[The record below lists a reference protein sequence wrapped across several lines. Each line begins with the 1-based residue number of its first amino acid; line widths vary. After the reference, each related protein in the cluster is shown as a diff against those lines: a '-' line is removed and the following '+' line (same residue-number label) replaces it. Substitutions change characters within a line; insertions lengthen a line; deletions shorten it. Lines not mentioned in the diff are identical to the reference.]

1 MYRKKGLRQETLF
14 VSGRLS
20 DFIPEDHILKRVNKV
35 LDLSWLDDV
44 VKDCYHETQGR
55 PCIEAEK
62 ALRLMLCGF
71 LHGIV
76 HDRKLMREA
85 QVNIAYRWFCGY
97 ELDHS
102 LPDHSSLTRIRT
114 RWGAKRFRQIFEKVV
129 MQCVKSGLVGGD
141 LLHCDASLI
150 RADVSWESL
159 VSTYVE
165 SVEKEN
171 PDGEVVESESVSTAE
186 NAPDDKIL
194 ECGEK
199 DKKASA
205 KLKGKVKKR
214 SRTDSDASMATSRCD
229 QRLEPTYKQ
238 HTAVDDLCGVI
249 VDVEVTTGEVN
260 EGIELLSQIE
270 RVKNTVGKKP
280 QTVTCDKTYGSGSN
294 YSSLEMENIT
304 AVIPPQKAPLKGSMP
319 LCRFCYDEKND
330 IVRCPEGNK
339 LTKRTPTDHGY
350 YYRAD
355 IKDCQRCPRKDK
367 CLSKSCKSRS
377 VHIINGYP
385 ALLRARRKK
394 RRGWDEQMLEAY
406 KHHKY
411 RVEGAHGEAKTQ
423 HGLRRAVRRKLWN
436 VQIQDYLTAVVMNLK
451 KLASNPIP
459 LAGCIICCI
468 LLIWSHIGAIL
479 AYYKSKFYIWN
490 PRLAS
495 ESGY

>member
-1 MYRKKGLRQETLF
+1 MYRKKAIRQETMF
-14 VSGRLS
+14 IAGRLS
-20 DFIPEDHILKRVNKV
+20 DFIPDDHILKRVNKV
-35 LDLSWLDDV
+35 LDLSWLDSV
-44 VKDCYHETQGR
+44 VEECYHETQGR
-55 PCIEAEK
+55 PCIETEN

-102 LPDHSSLTRIRT
+102 LPNHSSLTRIRT

-129 MQCVKSGLVGGD
+129 RQCVSAGLVGGD

-165 SVEKEN
+165 TVEKEN
-171 PDGEVVESESVSTAE
+171 PDEDATELKDNEMPNTG
-186 NAPDDKIL
+186 
-194 ECGEK
+194 GK
-199 DKKASA
+199 DKKVLA
-205 KLKGKVKKR
+205 KPKGKMKKR
-214 SRTDSDASMATSRCD
+214 SRTDPEASMATSSND

-238 HTAVDDLCGVI
+238 HTAVDDLCGII

-260 EGIELLSQIE
+260 EGVELLTQIE
-270 RVKNTVGKKP
+270 RIEKTVGKKP
-280 QTVTCDKTYGSGSN
+280 GAVTCDKTYGSGAN
-294 YSSLEMENIT
+294 YSSLEKQNIT
-304 AVIPPQKAPLKGSMP
+304 AVIPPQKIPYPKGDMP
-319 LCRFCYDEKND
+319 LSRFSFDEKND
-330 IVRCPEGNK
+330 LVRCPEGK
-339 LTKRTPTDHGY
+339 TLIKKTQTKNGFF
-350 YYRAD
+350 YRAS
-355 IKDCQRCPRKDK
+355 IKDCQNCPRKNK
-367 CLSKSCKSRS
+367 CLSPTCKSRS
-377 VHIINGYP
+377 IHIVNGYP

-394 RRGWDEQMLEAY
+394 RQGWDNQMLEAY

-451 KLASNPIP
+451 RLASHPTP
-459 LAGCIICCI
+459 LAGAIICCI
-468 LLIWSHIGAIL
+468 LLIWSHIGVIL
-479 AYYKSKFYIWN
+479 VCYRSKFYI
-490 PRLAS
+490 RSTRFALDARR
-495 ESGY
+495 